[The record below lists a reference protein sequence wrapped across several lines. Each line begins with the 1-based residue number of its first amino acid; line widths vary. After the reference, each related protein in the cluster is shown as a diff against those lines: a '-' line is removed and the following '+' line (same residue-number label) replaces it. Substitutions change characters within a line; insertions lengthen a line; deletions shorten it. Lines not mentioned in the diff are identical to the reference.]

1 MLRCSARLLPAH
13 QPARC
18 RNYPARIR
26 TCKRIL
32 LHGFGAGGQ
41 ILRCSRSIQSLPLA
55 LTIAH
60 IAKPI
65 NAPIIS
71 PIIKLIIFFVPL
83 PIFKFHTACARHIRT
98 VIIVIYAILTT
109 HWLIQII
116 HTYLLPFLNKNAPTN
131 DTALA
136 GAFILCGITRL

>member
-1 MLRCSARLLPAH
+1 MP
-13 QPARC
+13 
-18 RNYPARIR
+18 Y
-26 TCKRIL
+26 
-32 LHGFGAGGQ
+32 
-41 ILRCSRSIQSLPLA
+41 QSLPLA

-83 PIFKFHTACARHIRT
+83 PIFKFYTVCARHIRT
-98 VIIVIYAILTT
+98 VIIVICAILTT

-136 GAFILCGITRL
+136 KALYSIRYNILIIDYLIILEPYLYKYIYHIEKVFTTIILEIFYIS